1 MMGVDEFIAA
11 WDQFVQSWLQAGG
24 ATSVA
29 AQKLVEQALATGLP
43 PAPVPATE
51 SSDDPDDEQVD
62 VPEDVAL
69 PWPDAARI
77 APWWSAQQGRFEAGR
92 RYFLGKP
99 VTPAHCRDVLA
110 TGFQRQRIA
119 AALFLPILAP
129 GSVLFNCSAPAWRQT
144 RLFGGASS

>member
-1 MMGVDEFIAA
+1 MANPALARIAA
-11 WDQFVQSWLQAGG
+11 EAFVNIAGPNFNI
-24 ATSVA
+24 
-29 AQKLVEQALATGLP
+29 EQMEAP
-43 PAPVPATE
+43 PPDGFEDGP
-51 SSDDPDDEQVD
+51 SDDPDDEQVD

-77 APWWSAQQGRFEAGR
+77 ASWWSAQQGRFEAGR

-99 VTPAHCRDVLA
+99 ATPAHCRDVLA